1 MAASYRAVFLDVGD
15 TLVHA
20 DPSWPAI
27 IVRVAADRG
36 VEVTH
41 DALVAAERA
50 IAPEIARRFSAG
62 ERHTASLATSEAFWT
77 WVYDGLLARCAVEAG
92 ARPGIALDCHVAFND
107 FASWAPFAD
116 AGPLLDALDA
126 RRGAGLHV
134 GVLSNWEEWLS
145 PLLARLGMSRHFDA
159 VTVSGEIGLEK
170 PDAGIFDHALAS
182 AGLDRS
188 TAHLAVHVGD
198 SWSADV
204 AGARSVGITP
214 VWLDREGRGT
224 SDRVAS
230 TTTIRTLADL
240 PAVIDAGLVRA

>member
-1 MAASYRAVFLDVGD
+1 MAAPYRAVFLDVGD

-20 DPSWPAI
+20 DPSWLAI
-27 IVRVAADRG
+27 IVRIAAGRG
-36 VEVTH
+36 VEVTQ

-50 IAPEIARRFSAG
+50 IAPEIAHRFAAG
-62 ERHTASLATSEAFWT
+62 ERHTASLAASEAFWT
-77 WVYDGLLARCAVEAG
+77 WTYDRLLARCGVDPG
-92 ARPGIALDCHVAFND
+92 ARSGIALDCHAAFND
-107 FASWAPFAD
+107 LASWAPFAD
-116 AGPLLDALDA
+116 AGPLLDALDS
-126 RRGAGLHV
+126 RRRAGLHV

-145 PLLARLGMSRHFDA
+145 PLLARLGMTRYFDA

-170 PDAGIFDHALAS
+170 PDAGIFDHALAA

-204 AGARSVGITP
+204 AGARGVGIAP
-214 VWLDREGRGT
+214 VWLDREGRGAA
-224 SDRVAS
+224 DRVAS

-240 PAVIDAGLVRA
+240 PGVIDARLVKA